1 MLHALTDHEHEFHTG
16 MTVDAAMEVAL
27 ALLRPEG
34 FDIATY
40 DFSPVPLSHEGE
52 FITPAVLSLCN
63 APEDMEGLWC
73 RGGYYQIDP
82 VMEASLAVSRPFAWA
97 HGGRQSPVMRKVL
110 AEKHSPVV
118 SYLHDTRMTCG
129 ITVPIRAEGGAL
141 ATFSAIRLD
150 PERAAAGDAEQ
161 LLAAVGQ
168 LGRIFHDAVYPG
180 FDAATRTSRHIRLTP
195 RERQCLRLCAAGLTT
210 KQIAHELSRSVPT
223 VTLHLNSATRK
234 LGARNRFQAIARAA
248 HYRLLEPDA

>member
-1 MLHALTDHEHEFHTG
+1 MLHTIAEHEHEFHPG
-16 MTVDAAMEVAL
+16 MSVADAMDVAL

-40 DFSPVPLSHEGE
+40 DYSPVPLSHDGE

-63 APEDMEGLWC
+63 APEDMEALWC

-82 VMEASLAVSRPFAWA
+82 VMEASLAVSRPFVWA

-118 SYLHDTRMTCG
+118 AYLHDTRMTCG

-141 ATFSAIRLD
+141 ATFSAIRTD
-150 PERAAAGDAEQ
+150 PGRDTERDAEH
-161 LLAAVGQ
+161 LLAAMGH
-168 LGRIFHDAVYPG
+168 LGRVFHDAVYPG
-180 FDAATRTSRHIRLTP
+180 FDAATRTSAHIRLTP

-210 KQIAHELSRSVPT
+210 KQVAHELARSVPT